1 MGCTLGLIVLLDQSL
16 TGLCEG
22 DSVVQLP
29 ESAATHRKSIA
40 PSLLISCQATGA
52 LGQTAPATRNL
63 FGVGWG
69 GGVVSRFTAKIRERC
84 ETA

>member
-1 MGCTLGLIVLLDQSL
+1 MLGCTLSLIVLLDQSL

-29 ESAATHRKSIA
+29 ESGATHRKSVA

-52 LGQTAPATRNL
+52 LGQTAPTTRNL
-63 FGVGWG
+63 FGWGWGGVGWG
-69 GGVVSRFTAKIRERC
+69 SSE
-84 ETA
+84 